1 LRKLAL
7 ILFSLGLASAGVAQ
21 TKHTQTIDESL
32 SLKGVSATAISPDGR
47 YIAYRI
53 RETDWENNVFVRQL
67 WIANVA
73 TGASFQLTRGKK
85 AVEAFRW
92 SPDGKWI
99 AFTTERDQTAIVPP
113 EKKDEKKES
122 DKGDKDKK
130 DGKSGDK
137 SGKPAAH
144 QIWLISPEG
153 GEAWQ
158 LTRHETDVQS
168 FEWSKDGKQI
178 AFTASAIESKAD
190 KDRKEKYSDYEVFEE
205 D

>member
-1 LRKLAL
+1 MRKLAL

-73 TGASFQLTRGKK
+73 TGVSFQLTRGKK

-122 DKGDKDKK
+122 DKG
-130 DGKSGDK
+130 GKSSSADWQPGPSSWKPGD
-137 SGKPAAH
+137 
-144 QIWLISPEG
+144 
-153 GEAWQ
+153 
-158 LTRHETDVQS
+158 
-168 FEWSKDGKQI
+168 
-178 AFTASAIESKAD
+178 AIPGLYRQEQRSRFP
-190 KDRKEKYSDYEVFEE
+190 RKEE
-205 D
+205 